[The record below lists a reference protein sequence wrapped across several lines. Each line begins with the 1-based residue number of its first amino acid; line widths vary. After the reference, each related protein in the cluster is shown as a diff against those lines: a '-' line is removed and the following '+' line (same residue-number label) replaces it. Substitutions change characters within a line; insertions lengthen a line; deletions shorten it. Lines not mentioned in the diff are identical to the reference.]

1 MTAGIPDDLRRT
13 AWVSLAA
20 HVAVLTLLSVVPFV
34 KMAPRG
40 MSSIQVTLVSRPS
53 APVRIEQVPAVQPP
67 PALPQKAP
75 APQLPPVVPKTIT
88 SPPPAAKPSKSQP
101 SEAPKPQTRPETL
114 QAQPKPLPPK
124 TAPALDLAEAL
135 KKAEEALAKPAPVAK
150 PLSPAPAPTPPS
162 RTSEEIKKLLETVP
176 APTTPA
182 DAAPARKEQAPAVAR
197 VPQETAVA
205 ARPAS
210 LERCPP
216 KARTYCPLLEAAI
229 NRVWNADSDPGIRR
243 VLENA
248 GDSTAVVRIVIQPDG
263 EIRDIQLNKSSG
275 NESYDRAVQSVL
287 RALRRVPPLPEEMKG
302 EPFVAVTSFT
312 YTKKQDS

>member
-1 MTAGIPDDLRRT
+1 MGA
-13 AWVSLAA
+13 
-20 HVAVLTLLSVVPFV
+20 
-34 KMAPRG
+34 
-40 MSSIQVTLVSRPS
+40 SSIQVTLVSRLS
-53 APVRIEQVPAVQPP
+53 APAHVEQVPVVPP
-67 PALPQKAP
+67 PVLPQKAP
-75 APQLPPVVPKTIT
+75 PPPPPAIVPKTIT
-88 SPPPAAKPSKSQP
+88 PSLPAAKPSKSPP
-101 SEAPKPQTRPETL
+101 SDTPKPQARPETL
-114 QAQPKPLPPK
+114 QTKPEPLPPK
-124 TAPALDLAEAL
+124 TAPSLDLAATL
-135 KKAEEALAKPAPVAK
+135 KKAEEALAKPVPAPVAK
-150 PLSPAPAPTPPS
+150 PLPSAPAPAPPS
-162 RTSEEIKKLLETVP
+162 RASEDIKKLFETLP
-176 APTTPA
+176 APATPA

-216 KARTYCPLLEAAI
+216 KARTYCPVLEAAI
-229 NRVWNADSDPGIRR
+229 NRVWNADTDPGIRR
-243 VLENA
+243 VLESA
-248 GDSTAVVRIVIQPDG
+248 GDSTTVIRIVIQPDG

>member
-1 MTAGIPDDLRRT
+1 MTAGIPDEMRRT

-20 HVAVLTLLSVVPFV
+20 HVAVLALLSVVSFV
-34 KMAPRG
+34 KMPPPG
-40 MSSIQVTLVSRPS
+40 TSSIQVTLVSRPS
-53 APVRIEQVPAVQPP
+53 APARVEQVPVVQPP
-67 PALPQKAP
+67 PASPQTAP
-75 APQLPPVVPKTIT
+75 TPQPPPVMPKEIT
-88 SPPPAAKPSKSQP
+88 QVLPVAKPSKSP
-101 SEAPKPQTRPETL
+101 PNDTLKPQTRQETL

-124 TAPALDLAEAL
+124 TASSLDLAEAL
-135 KKAEEALAKPAPVAK
+135 KKAEEALAKPAPAPVAEA
-150 PLSPAPAPTPPS
+150 PAPAP
-162 RTSEEIKKLLETVP
+162 
-176 APTTPA
+176 
-182 DAAPARKEQAPAVAR
+182 APARQEQAPAVAR
-197 VPQETAVA
+197 APQQATVV

-229 NRVWNADSDPGIRR
+229 NRVWNADTDPGIRR
-243 VLENA
+243 VLESA
-248 GDSTAVVRIVIQPDG
+248 GDSTTVIRIVIQPDG

-287 RALRRVPPLPEEMKG
+287 RALRRVPPLPEDMKG